1 MHFECSI
8 LLVGAFLALWVHELG
23 HLVMARFFG
32 LKVSSLSVGLGP
44 EMIGYKDQ
52 SGTR

>member
-1 MHFECSI
+1 MYFECLI
-8 LLVGAFLALWVHELG
+8 LVVGGFGVLLIHELG
-23 HLVMARFFG
+23 HLVIARFFG
-32 LKVSSLSVGLGP
+32 LKVSRLRVGLGP